1 MDSYRFRLS
10 AVLLLAA
17 TGLLLTAVADHVDRV
32 TTCDNNVWQVH
43 RLYCDRGVINVTNS
57 LYGRSNSL
65 VCAEGKSNKRL
76 ANTTC
81 NQQGTMD
88 KVKTRCNGKKSC
100 ELGLHAFRTP
110 DPCVGTFKYLQTN
123 FTCLEASM
131 GSVITIY
138 GADYGRRDQT
148 TCSYRRAPRELKNVT
163 CLQPTALVAQMYS
176 STIYFFSSPLFLKL
190 RPFSSFIGAMGNSA
204 VQSQPAM
211 QCSKTH
217 VKAPTSTWRFPT
229 PVNLLR
235 LITRISSKLL
245 FGVDSIR
252 ASVFAMCC

>member
-123 FTCLEASM
+123 FTCLEAITLVTCEGSVAYLYCGM

-163 CLQPTALVAQMYS
+163 CLQPTALVAQMCNGK
-176 STIYFFSSPLFLKL
+176 FSCSVTASNAVFKDPCKGTYKYLEISYACKSPE
-190 RPFSSFIGAMGNSA
+190 AHH
-204 VQSQPAM
+204 QD
-211 QCSKTH
+211 
-217 VKAPTSTWRFPT
+217 
-229 PVNLLR
+229 LL
-235 LITRISSKLL
+235 
-245 FGVDSIR
+245 
-252 ASVFAMCC
+252 

>member
-123 FTCLEASM
+123 FTCLEAITLVTCEGSVAYLYCGM

-163 CLQPTALVAQMYS
+163 CLQPTALVAQMCNGK
-176 STIYFFSSPLFLKL
+176 FSCSVTASNAVFKDPCKGTYKYLEISYACKC
-190 RPFSSFIGAMGNSA
+190 NS
-204 VQSQPAM
+204 
-211 QCSKTH
+211 
-217 VKAPTSTWRFPT
+217 
-229 PVNLLR
+229 
-235 LITRISSKLL
+235 
-245 FGVDSIR
+245 
-252 ASVFAMCC
+252 